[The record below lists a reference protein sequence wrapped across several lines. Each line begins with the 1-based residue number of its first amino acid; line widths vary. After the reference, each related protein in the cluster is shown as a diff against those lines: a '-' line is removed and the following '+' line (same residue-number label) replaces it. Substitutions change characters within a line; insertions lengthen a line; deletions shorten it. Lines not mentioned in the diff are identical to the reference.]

1 MLKIES
7 MHFYKTIFVLL
18 IMFTNSKLFS
28 YEEGIALNGDLEIY
42 YRDYG
47 PKDAE
52 PILLVQG
59 IGGQLINWPE
69 HLIDFLLDNNFRPIV
84 YDNRDTG
91 LSSRIPSDSFSDAK
105 RDNTIVKNY
114 IRYYLRL
121 PIKSDYTLDD
131 MAVDGISVLNK
142 LDISEAHILGISM
155 GGMIAQIIVSSHP
168 ERTKTFTLISSTAS
182 TPSPFNGPTR
192 KVRKL
197 LMNRTKNPNSTVDER
212 VARSR
217 KIFTEIGYQGIDLNT
232 EEFYNNV
239 SISIERGGK
248 DDTGFGRQLNAILA
262 SQNRLDKVKSISAP
276 TLIIHGLEDPLIKVK
291 NAHKANKLIKG
302 SKLIIIDDMRHL
314 IEPPVF
320 NQFKDDLLE
329 HLEKNK

>member
-28 YEEGIALNGDLEIY
+28 YEEGIALNGNLEIY

-131 MAVDGISVLNK
+131 MAVDGISVLDK

-217 KIFTEIGYQGIDLNT
+217 KIFTEIGYQCIDLNT

>member
-7 MHFYKTIFVLL
+7 MHFYKTIFVFL

-28 YEEGIALNGDLEIY
+28 YEEGIALNGNLEIY

-131 MAVDGISVLNK
+131 MAVDGISVLDK

-155 GGMIAQIIVSSHP
+155 GGMIAQIIVSSNP